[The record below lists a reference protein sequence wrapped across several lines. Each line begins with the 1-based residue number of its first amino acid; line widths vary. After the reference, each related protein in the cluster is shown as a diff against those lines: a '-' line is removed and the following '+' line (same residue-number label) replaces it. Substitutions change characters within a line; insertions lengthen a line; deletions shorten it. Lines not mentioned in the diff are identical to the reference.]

1 MSGMNWSVLIIV
13 GIALIALLV
22 FLILR
27 NKKDRVDLEQ
37 KIKEDYKKSPDRE
50 NENDTTD
57 PKI

>member
-1 MSGMNWSVLIIV
+1 MSAINWSVLIIV

-27 NKKDRVDLEQ
+27 NKKDRADFEQ
-37 KIKEDYKKSPDRE
+37 KIREDYRKSPDRE

-57 PKI
+57 PKV

>member
-1 MSGMNWSVLIIV
+1 MNWSVLIIV

-27 NKKDRVDLEQ
+27 NKKDKADFEQ
-37 KIKEDYKKSPDRE
+37 KIKEDYKKSQDRE